1 MRENATRTGSPGV
14 RLGLALLL
22 SLALHTLVLLP
33 WRTARPEPPL
43 APSPMPALDVTLLAP
58 LLKTREAPPEP
69 PPVPP
74 AASPAA
80 APPVPRG
87 FPSVTPLAKAPKPQ
101 PLTGRT
107 LDAALAAIVREDFYP
122 RAAIERGLEGRVVLL
137 LNLGEGGQ
145 VTGIEV
151 ASSSGQALLDDAAVS
166 AAGRIGR
173 LPGGRR
179 QVLLPV
185 VFRLD

>member
-1 MRENATRTGSPGV
+1 
-14 RLGLALLL
+14 
-22 SLALHTLVLLP
+22 
-33 WRTARPEPPL
+33 
-43 APSPMPALDVTLLAP
+43 MPALDATLLAP
-58 LLKTREAPPEP
+58 QLKTRETLPEDL
-69 PPVPP
+69 PVPP
-74 AASPAA
+74 PALPA
-80 APPVPRG
+80 TVPPVPRG
-87 FPSVTPLAKAPKPQ
+87 FPSVTPSAQASKPQ

-151 ASSSGQALLDDAAVS
+151 ASSSGHALLDDAAVN